1 MLTYQELI
9 KKPSRFMTLTS
20 LTVEEFDEL
29 LPAFERAWEA
39 DVEKRASCKARKRKV
54 GGGRKPTL
62 KSSADKLL
70 FILVYFKTYPLQEVQ
85 GTLFGMS
92 QGQANDW
99 IQRLTPILHA
109 ALKTETALPE
119 REPANLEQVLADYQ
133 LLEFALDGTQRRRQR
148 PQAKGQQKEYYS
160 GKKSPYADQ

>member
-99 IQRLTPILHA
+99 IQRLTPLLQV
-109 ALKTETALPE
+109 ALKEEALLPE
-119 REPANLEQVLADYQ
+119 REPATLEQVLAEYD
-133 LLEFALDGTQRRRQR
+133 LLEFTIDGTERRRQR
-148 PQAKGQQKEYYS
+148 PKDHIEQKEYYS
-160 GKKSPYADQ
+160 GKKKHIP

>member
-70 FILVYFKTYPLQEVQ
+70 FILVYFKTYPLQEV
-85 GTLFGMS
+85 
-92 QGQANDW
+92 
-99 IQRLTPILHA
+99 
-109 ALKTETALPE
+109 
-119 REPANLEQVLADYQ
+119 
-133 LLEFALDGTQRRRQR
+133 
-148 PQAKGQQKEYYS
+148 
-160 GKKSPYADQ
+160 